1 MDFIALLMA
10 FAALAYALRLRE
22 KIHFLQDRVSDLEE
36 GRRDSA
42 IERRFAEMAATQ
54 EPARPEPVV
63 VPVPEP
69 ARPFVAPPP
78 PIAVEV
84 PEPEP
89 AFTVR
94 PVRTVPEQP
103 SPEPAAY
110 KRGLSFED
118 VFGRYLPIWAGG
130 VTLVVAG
137 VLIVKYSIDAGL
149 LSPMV
154 RVIAGL
160 IFGTALIAG
169 GEAARGRLRDV
180 RISQSLAGA
189 GCATLYAAILVAANL
204 YHLIDPMT
212 AFVGLA
218 AVTGLAAGLSLRF
231 GAPSAVLGLVGGIAA
246 PALVG
251 AESPN
256 IPLLATYL
264 ALTIGGLSVLGRAQ
278 RWWWLGALAILGGF
292 GWGTLLIVTS
302 VLDTATA
309 LSLGL
314 LTLLLAV
321 GFPLLLAGDESR
333 WVRVAAALAGC
344 VQMAALVAIGGHD
357 GLDWALFGLVATAIA
372 FLSRRQKL
380 FADAPLMSA
389 TVGLVLVFAWPNPW
403 GWMLAAVL
411 AGGAAIHGGPA
422 LARLWRADGRLG
434 DAVLVTMSAL
444 AIALVPLFHFD
455 GRVSP
460 SLLATLA
467 MLGAALAGGAA
478 ARGWRHAERDDDA
491 RFAMLALTGIALV
504 LLAAAL
510 VIEPWAVA
518 PVVAAGAGAALLL
531 ARRAQ
536 DARIEL
542 GAQLLA
548 ALGLLFVL
556 APPGEFALMHATGM
570 TANVDPLITMI
581 RWLVPAAVAA
591 GFARWSSMIVPRGI
605 GAGAATGLAFV
616 ALAQLL
622 PVNLIALLPAA
633 MLVALAFAPRRDE
646 LAPALGVTAALALGW
661 AALPLAQWLAMGAT
675 ALGGTPMYVQ
685 YLPWP
690 SEALIR
696 IGAPAAA
703 LFVLL
708 WRGALHDRI
717 RAIATLNA
725 AALAVIAA
733 HIVWKQ
739 SFAIQ
744 DSAAF
749 IALGM
754 GERTLWELLLL
765 GAALLAWGVQWRR
778 TACALS
784 LAGLVHFAWFTGL
797 LHNPLWTLQAAGI
810 WLVPAYAI
818 GAASLWLA
826 VRSGGMQPVAVRAQ
840 QWGRMALIL
849 LLAASLLRQIFH
861 GSMLSVGAVTG
872 AEDIARS
879 LVAIL
884 LALGFLWHGIARTD
898 KDWRIASLALML
910 GAVGKVFLF
919 DAAGLD
925 GLQRIGSFIALGLSL
940 ILVGWVY
947 SRYLPDARLT
957 PAQDDAPTSQDDT
970 GGMHVR
976 T

>member
-1 MDFIALLMA
+1 MGFWALLLA
-10 FAALAYALRLRE
+10 FAAIVYGFRLRE
-22 KIHFLQDRVSDLEE
+22 KLRHLEDRVARMEDV
-36 GRRDSA
+36 RRDAA
-42 IERRFAEMAATQ
+42 IERRIAEMAAQ
-54 EPARPEPVV
+54 APPEPEPDFEPA
-63 VPVPEP
+63 PEP
-69 ARPFVAPPP
+69 AQPFAAPPP
-78 PIAVEV
+78 PVIEAEAPKPEPYFTAHPTREAIVE
-84 PEPEP
+84 EPEP
-89 AFTVR
+89 PAWR
-94 PVRTVPEQP
+94 P
-103 SPEPAAY
+103 
-110 KRGLSFED
+110 GLSFED

-204 YHLIDPMT
+204 YHLIGPMT

-218 AVTGLAAGLSLRF
+218 GVTALAAGLSLRF
-231 GAPSAVLGLVGGIAA
+231 GAPSAILGLVGGIAA

-264 ALTIGGLSVLGRAQ
+264 ALTVGGLSMLGRAQ

-302 VLDTATA
+302 VLDAATA
-309 LSLGL
+309 LSLGM
-314 LTLLLAV
+314 LTLLLAI

-333 WVRVAAALAGC
+333 WVRLTAALAGC
-344 VQMAALVAIGGHD
+344 AQMAALVAMGGFD
-357 GLDWALFGLVATAIA
+357 GLDWALFGLIAAAIA

-380 FADAPLMSA
+380 FAEAPLMSA
-389 TVGLVLVFAWPNPW
+389 TVGLILVLAWPSPG

-422 LARLWRADGRLG
+422 LARLWRADGRMG
-434 DAVLVTMSAL
+434 DAALVALSAL

-460 SLLATLA
+460 SFLA
-467 MLGAALAGGAA
+467 MLALTGAALAGGAA
-478 ARGWRHAERDDDA
+478 ALGWRHAGRNDDA
-491 RFAMLALTGIALV
+491 RFAMLSLTGIALA
-504 LLAAAL
+504 LLAAGL
-510 VIEPWAVA
+510 VIEPWALAPAIAVA
-518 PVVAAGAGAALLL
+518 AGAALLL
-531 ARRAQ
+531 ALRAG
-536 DARIEL
+536 DRRIEA

-548 ALGLLFVL
+548 TLGLLFVL
-556 APPGEFALMHATGM
+556 APPGEQQLRQAVGLGFGSDLTG
-570 TANVDPLITMI
+570 MI

-591 GFARWSSMIVPRGI
+591 AFARWSSMEVARGI
-605 GAGAATGLAFV
+605 AAGAAAGLGYV

-622 PVNLIALLPAA
+622 PANLIALLPAA
-633 MLVALAFAPRRDE
+633 MLVALALAPRRDE
-646 LAPALGVTAALALGW
+646 LVPALGVTAAIALGW
-661 AALPLAQWLAMGAT
+661 LMLPLGQWLAMGAT
-675 ALGGTPMYVQ
+675 ALGGTPMLAQ

-690 SEALIR
+690 SEAVIR

-703 LFVLL
+703 LFLLL
-708 WRGALHDRI
+708 WRGALPERI
-717 RAIATLNA
+717 RPLA
-725 AALAVIAA
+725 AVGAGALAVIVA
-733 HIVWKQ
+733 HILWKQ
-739 SFAIQ
+739 VFGISNSASFVAQ
-744 DSAAF
+744 
-749 IALGM
+749 GM
-754 GERTLWELLLL
+754 AERTLWELLLL
-765 GAALLAWGVQWRR
+765 GAALLAWRVEWRR

-784 LAGLVHFAWFTGL
+784 VAGLAHFGWFTLL
-797 LHNPLWTLQAAGI
+797 LHNPLWTLQAAGP
-810 WLVPAYAI
+810 WLLPAYAT
-818 GAASLWLA
+818 GAALMWLA
-826 VRSGGMQPVAVRAQ
+826 VRSGGGLPGARRAE
-840 QWGRMALIL
+840 QWGRMTLIL

-872 AEDIARS
+872 EEDIARS

-884 LALGFLWHGIARTD
+884 LALGFLWYGIARAD

-910 GAVGKVFLF
+910 GAVGKVFLW
-919 DAAGLD
+919 DAMGLD
-925 GLQRIGSFIALGLSL
+925 GLQRIGSFIALGASL

-947 SRYLPDARLT
+947 SRFLPDARLT
-957 PAQDDAPTSQDDT
+957 PAQDD
-970 GGMHVR
+970 
-976 T
+976 